1 MIYALPRALVCF
13 LLSVLAS
20 TMFIRYALYWLR
32 KTPDDSKGL
41 EPLPTSGFWMGFFET
56 IPTFV
61 FVIEREYTAVAILM
75 AAKLLMGKELMT
87 GRPVHFY
94 VGTVCNFSIAIL
106 FAMVARAWM
115 MKFLALLI
123 I

>member
-1 MIYALPRALVCF
+1 MIYALPRAFICF
-13 LLSVLAS
+13 LLSVLVS
-20 TMFIRYALYWLR
+20 TLFIRYALSGLR
-32 KTPDDSKGL
+32 RAPDGSESL
-41 EPLPTSGFWMGFFET
+41 EPLPTAGFWMGFFET

-75 AAKLLMGKELMT
+75 AAKLLMGRELIT

-94 VGTVCNFSIAIL
+94 VGTLCNFSIAIL
-106 FAMVARAWM
+106 FAMIARAWM

>member
-1 MIYALPRALVCF
+1 MIYALPRALICF
-13 LLSVLAS
+13 LLSVLVS
-20 TMFIRYALYWLR
+20 TLFIRYLLSGLR
-32 KTPDDSKGL
+32 ETSDDSEGL
-41 EPLPTSGFWMGFFET
+41 EPLPTAGFWMGFFES

-106 FAMVARAWM
+106 FAMLARAWM